1 LSFEIRSK
9 DLFGR
14 IGQLRTK
21 RGTIETPFLLPV
33 INPISQLIK
42 AKEIREIFKFEA
54 VITNSYLVWRRFREN
69 PPNIHELLDFEGVI
83 ETDSGAYQILQYGDV
98 EVSPSDIIRFQEKL
112 DSDIAV
118 ILDIPTDQTA
128 TEQRAKWTVDETL
141 RRAKEAEHII
151 TRRDILWVGPVQGG
165 VYPNLVSYSARE
177 MAKLNFQIHA
187 LGSPTTVMQ
196 QYHYDKMVDMIM
208 AAKLNLPP
216 DRPLHLFGAGH
227 PMMFALAVALGCDIF
242 DSASYALFARN
253 DRYLTPQGTAK
264 LEDLE
269 YFPCNCTS
277 CSQRSPQ
284 EVRRMLKF
292 ERERFL
298 AEHNLR
304 ACHSELQTVKQA
316 ISDGRLWELVETRSA
331 GHPALSRAFD
341 VFLKYAKHLEPET
354 PMRKKKGPFLI
365 SEKSLNRPEVSR
377 HHKRLIENYVP
388 PKATQRVVLLPDK
401 YLKPFRQNFDN
412 DMALKKILS
421 MPDIHLC
428 SYNLSFGVIPNELV
442 DVYPLSQTEDSLKPT
457 ASIMRKTSK
466 QIAEWL
472 RKSSFK
478 SHMIVV
484 EDSWQH
490 KIAESVRKQLKGPK
504 IQVIEIEPDDDAT
517 SKVLAEVKR
526 KSRKRMK

>member
-1 LSFEIRSK
+1 M
-9 DLFGR
+9 
-14 IGQLRTK
+14 
-21 RGTIETPFLLPV
+21 
-33 INPISQLIK
+33 INPISQLIH
-42 AKEIREIFKFEA
+42 AREIQETFRFDA

-69 PPNIHELLDFEGVI
+69 PPNIHELLDFDGVI

-98 EVSPSDIIRFQEKL
+98 EVGPNDIIRYQEKL

-141 RRAKEAEHII
+141 RRAKEAERII
-151 TRRDILWVGPVQGG
+151 TSREILWVGPVQGG

-208 AAKLNLPP
+208 AAKVNLPP

-284 EVRRMLKF
+284 KVRKMLKF

-316 ISDGRLWELVETRSA
+316 ISDGRLWELVETRSNS
-331 GHPALSRAFD
+331 HPTLTRAFD
-341 VFLKYAKHLEPET
+341 VFLKYTKYLEPET
-354 PMRKKKGPFLI
+354 PVRKKKGPFLI

-377 HHKRLIENYVP
+377 HHKRLIENYVSP
-388 PKATQRVVLLPDK
+388 RATQRVILLPDR
-401 YLKPFRQNFDN
+401 YLEPFRQNFEIDVS
-412 DMALKKILS
+412 KILD
-421 MPDIHLC
+421 MPGIHLC

-457 ASIMRKTSK
+457 ALIIRKTSK
-466 QIAEWL
+466 QIAQWL
-472 RKSSFK
+472 RRSSCKSYV
-478 SHMIVV
+478 IVV
-484 EDSWQH
+484 EDAWQH
-490 KIAESVRKQLKGPK
+490 KTAESVRKQLKGSK
-504 IQVIEIEPDDDAT
+504 ARILEIEPGDDVT

-526 KSRKRMK
+526 KSRKRMR

>member
-9 DLFGR
+9 DLLGR

-33 INPISQLIK
+33 INPFSQLIH
-42 AKEIREIFKFEA
+42 AREIQDSFRFEA

-69 PPNIHELLDFEGVI
+69 PPNIHELLDFDGVI

-98 EVSPSDIIRFQEKL
+98 EVDPGDIIRFQEKL

-118 ILDIPTDQTA
+118 ILDIPTGQTA

-151 TRRDILWVGPVQGG
+151 TRPDILWVGPVQGG

-196 QYHYDKMVDMIM
+196 QYHYDKMVNMIM

-269 YFPCNCTS
+269 YFPCICTS
-277 CSQRSPQ
+277 CSRRSPE
-284 EVRRMLKF
+284 EVRKMLKF

-304 ACHSELQTVKQA
+304 ACRAELQTVKQS
-316 ISDGRLWELVETRSA
+316 ISDGRLWELVENRCGS
-331 GHPALSRAFD
+331 HPALSRAFD
-341 VFLKYAKHLEPET
+341 VFLKYAKYLEPET
-354 PMRKKKGPFLI
+354 PIRKKKGPFLI
-365 SEKSLNRPEVSR
+365 SEKSLNRPEVRR
-377 HHKRLIENYVP
+377 HYKKLVDNYVP
-388 PKATQRVVLLPDK
+388 PRPIQRVILLPDR
-401 YLKPFRQNFDN
+401 YLEPFRQNFNSDIS
-412 DMALKKILS
+412 LKKIPRLL
-421 MPDIHLC
+421 DTHLC
-428 SYNLSFGVIPNELV
+428 SYNLSFGVVPNELV

-457 ASIMRKTSK
+457 AAVIRRTSK
-466 QIAEWL
+466 KMAEWL
-472 RKSSFK
+472 RRCSFK
-478 SHMIVV
+478 TYMIVV

-490 KIAESVRKQLKGPK
+490 KIAESLRKQLKGSM
-504 IQVIEIEPDDDAT
+504 VRVLEIKPGDDVT
-517 SKVLAEVKR
+517 SKILAEVKR

>member
-1 LSFEIRSK
+1 
-9 DLFGR
+9 
-14 IGQLRTK
+14 
-21 RGTIETPFLLPV
+21 V
-33 INPISQLIK
+33 INPLSQLIQ
-42 AKEIREIFKFEA
+42 AKEIRDTFRFEA
-54 VITNSYLVWRRFREN
+54 VITNSYLVWRRFRDN
-69 PPNIHELLDFEGVI
+69 PPEIHELLDFDGI
-83 ETDSGAYQILQYGDV
+83 IATDSGAYQILQYGDV
-98 EVSPSDIIRFQEKL
+98 EVGPKDIIRFQEKL

-141 RRAKEAEHII
+141 RRAREAEQTI

-165 VYPNLVSYSARE
+165 VYPKLVSYSARE

-269 YFPCNCTS
+269 YFPCHCAS
-277 CSQRSPQ
+277 CYRRSPQ
-284 EVRRMLKF
+284 EVRKMLKF

-304 ACHSELQTVKQA
+304 ACYSELQTIKQA
-316 ISDGRLWELVETRSA
+316 ISDGRLWELVETRA
-331 GHPALSRAFD
+331 GSHPALSRAFD
-341 VFLKYAKHLEPET
+341 AFLKYAQYMEPET
-354 PMRKKKGPFLI
+354 PVKKKKGPFLI
-365 SEKSLNRPEVSR
+365 SEQSLNRPEVSR
-377 HHKRLIENYVP
+377 HHKGLIENYVSP
-388 PKATQRVVLLPDK
+388 TTTKRLILLPDK
-401 YLKPFRQNFDN
+401 YLEPFRQNFDN
-412 DMALKKILS
+412 DLSLKKLLG
-421 MPDIHLC
+421 MPELHLC
-428 SYNLSFGVIPNELV
+428 SYNLTYGIIPNELA

-457 ASIMRKTSK
+457 APIIRRTSK
-466 QIAEWL
+466 QITEWL
-472 RKSSFK
+472 RRSSYKSY
-478 SHMIVV
+478 MIVV
-484 EDSWQH
+484 EDAWQH
-490 KIAESVRKQLKGPK
+490 KIAESVRKQLKSSK
-504 IQVIEIEPDDDAT
+504 IQILEIGPADDAT
-517 SKVLAEVKR
+517 SKILAVVKR
-526 KSRKRMK
+526 KNRKRMR

>member
-1 LSFEIRSK
+1 MSFEIRSK

-21 RGTIETPFLLPV
+21 RGTVETPFLLPV

-42 AKEIREIFKFEA
+42 AREIREAFRFEA
-54 VITNSYLVWRRFREN
+54 VITNSYLIWRRFREN
-69 PPNIHELLDFEGVI
+69 PTNIHELLDFEGVI

-98 EVSPSDIIRFQEKL
+98 EVGPSDIIRFQEKL
-112 DSDIAV
+112 DSDIAI

-128 TEQRAKWTVDETL
+128 TEQHAKWTVDETL
-141 RRAKEAEHII
+141 RRANEAEHVI

-208 AAKLNLPP
+208 AAKLNLPS
-216 DRPLHLFGAGH
+216 DRPFHLFGAGH

-242 DSASYALFARN
+242 DSASYAIFARN

-269 YFPCNCTS
+269 YFPCNCGS

-284 EVRRMLKF
+284 EVRKMLKF

-304 ACHSELQTVKQA
+304 ACYIELQTVKQA

-331 GHPALSRAFD
+331 SHPALSRAYD
-341 VFLKYAKHLEPET
+341 VFLKHAKYLEPET
-354 PMRKKKGPFLI
+354 PVRKKKGPFLM
-365 SEKSLNRPEVSR
+365 SEESLNRPEVSR
-377 HHKRLIENYVP
+377 HHKRLMENYLP
-388 PKATQRVVLLPDK
+388 PKAQHVVLLPDK
-401 YLKPFRQNFDN
+401 YLEPFRQNFDS
-412 DMALKKILS
+412 DLPLKKILD

-457 ASIMRKTSK
+457 PPIMRKASK
-466 QIAEWL
+466 QITEWL

-478 SHMIVV
+478 SCMIVV

-490 KIAESVRKQLKGPK
+490 KIAESVRKHLKGCK
-504 IQVIEIEPDDDAT
+504 IRILETEPGNDVT
-517 SKVLAEVKR
+517 SKILAEVKR
-526 KSRKRMK
+526 KSRKRIK